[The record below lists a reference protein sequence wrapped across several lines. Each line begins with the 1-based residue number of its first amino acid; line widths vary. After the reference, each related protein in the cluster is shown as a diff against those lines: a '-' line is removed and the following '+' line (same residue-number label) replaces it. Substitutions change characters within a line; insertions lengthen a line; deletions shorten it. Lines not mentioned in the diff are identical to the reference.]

1 MTVRFATAD
10 ALKIAR
16 QEWLSVLVRV
26 PAEAL
31 IESAGQFGFEV
42 FELKAP
48 EVGML
53 MTDARIH
60 ASGPGFH
67 LGEVTL
73 TRCVLKD
80 ELGHLGYGQILG
92 RNTDQAL
99 AIARFDLALQRQDT
113 APQAEEAV
121 SVWREEIQSLD
132 AMQSERVDATRVN
145 FFTMVR
151 GDG

>member
-1 MTVRFATAD
+1 MTARFSTAD
-10 ALKIAR
+10 ALQHAR
-16 QEWLSVLVRV
+16 QAWLGVLVRV
-26 PAEAL
+26 PADAMIEAA
-31 IESAGQFGFEV
+31 EQFDFDVET
-42 FELKAP
+42 LKSP
-48 EVGML
+48 EIGML

-60 ASGPGFH
+60 ATGSGFH

-80 ELGHLGYGQILG
+80 TLGHLGYGQILG
-92 RNTDQAL
+92 RNTKQAL

-113 APQAEEAV
+113 APRAEELLAG
-121 SVWREEIQSLD
+121 WREEIAALD
-132 AMQSERVDATRVN
+132 AMQDERVEATRVD

>member
-1 MTVRFATAD
+1 MTARFSSND
-10 ALKIAR
+10 ALKSAR

-26 PAEAL
+26 PADAV
-31 IESAGQFGFEV
+31 IESAQQFSFEV
-42 FELKAP
+42 SELKSP
-48 EVGML
+48 EVGMI

-92 RNTDQAL
+92 RNANQAL

-113 APQAEEAV
+113 ASQAEESLA
-121 SVWREEIQSLD
+121 VWRDEIAALD
-132 AMQSERVDATRVN
+132 AMQSERVEATRVN